1 MEKLKANIDK
11 AIQEADSIWK
21 FFDLLKA
28 NIVVGEETPQMQ
40 IEYRMA
46 CQLSMT
52 LRYWVQRRKRIVYEV
67 KEILRQAER
76 ELEFFALSYS
86 TDSLHVSSDDFN
98 RQKQL
103 CLADEE
109 SVRIVNYV
117 IEYENMERVYDKLN
131 SLLNKELKAEEAE
144 DELVNG

>member
-21 FFDLLKA
+21 FFELLKA

-131 SLLNKELKAEEAE
+131 SLLNKELKEEEAE

>member
-21 FFDLLKA
+21 FFELLKA